1 MENNKI
7 LPFSEVEKLYN
18 NIKKGIEQEGSFQQA
33 YPLGTA
39 FYHSVSPGVTEEL
52 PPSFYFK
59 VHTFL
64 QKKIQEEDQDFL
76 QIFPLMSHFY
86 FTMKNLTER
95 EDSGT
100 VSTDDERTA
109 EKMAKRGLNVQLTKE
124 EEQEELEQETQTISS
139 SELEKVGEVVQS
151 TVLEGLRNIGEEI
164 SSAAHSVS
172 TPNEITITVN
182 FSNKEQETWK
192 FEIRD
197 QESLVLVDTVPEEV
211 LTSVDVL
218 PSGEVS
224 INKPLLIDNL
234 HAYFNKKYISEEEQ
248 ERNPHPEYDTHATK
262 NYDDVEAGIKEKYLN
277 IGHDDEA
284 RMMKQT
290 AYEIIEYGQKL
301 YHLFDIHTSLD
312 KKVNYPHW
320 FQSLVIRGRDY
331 IGKAGHYL
339 EFKQKELEAD
349 YDTYVDTDTDTDLH
363 EKLNKIVEQAR
374 KEKVITGS
382 EERILKEQVT
392 NKKFTVVSNYIKTR
406 LKNKS

>member
-1 MENNKI
+1 MENKKI
-7 LPFSEVEKLYN
+7 LPFSEVENLYN
-18 NIKKGIEQEGSFQQA
+18 NIKKGVEQEGSFEQA
-33 YPLGTA
+33 YPTGSA
-39 FYHSVSPGVTEEL
+39 FYHSVSPGITEGL

-59 VHTFL
+59 VHTFI
-64 QKKIQEEDQDFL
+64 QKKLQEEDQDFL

-109 EKMAKRGLNVQLTKE
+109 EKMAKKGLDVQLTKE
-124 EEQEELEQETQTISS
+124 QEAEELEQQTESIPT
-139 SELEKVGEVVQS
+139 SELEKVGEVLQS

-182 FSNKEQETWK
+182 FANKEQETWK

-197 QESLVLVDTVPEEV
+197 QESIVLVDTVPEEV
-211 LTSVDVL
+211 VTSVDIL
-218 PSGEVS
+218 PSGEVN
-224 INKPLLIDNL
+224 INRPLLIDNL
-234 HAYFNKKYISEEEQ
+234 HAYFNKKYISEQEQ
-248 ERNPHPEYDTHATK
+248 DPHPEHDTHATK
-262 NYDDVEAGIKEKYLN
+262 NYDDIEAGIKEKSLH

-290 AYEIIEYGQKL
+290 AYEIVEYGQKL
-301 YHLFDIHTSLD
+301 YQLFDLHSSFD
-312 KKVNYPHW
+312 QKVNYPHW
-320 FQSLVIRGRDY
+320 FQSLIIRGRDY

-349 YDTYVDTDTDTDLH
+349 YDTDTDLY
-363 EKLNKIVEQAR
+363 EKFNKIVEQAR
-374 KEKVITGS
+374 KKKVLS
-382 EERILKEQVT
+382 SNEAKILKEQVES
-392 NKKFTVVSNYIKTR
+392 KKFTVVANYIKSR